1 MNQSIPKTVHFVLNY
16 KGVIALILI
25 SAIAPTTL
33 LLAPAIAS
41 QLALQWQLSPTEI
54 SKIFF
59 IELSATGLA
68 TIPAYYWQPRFS
80 WRKVG
85 YLTIGVYF
93 IANVLSAY
101 MPNYESLLI
110 IRCIAAFAV
119 GTLLVICMS
128 SAAAST
134 NKDRI
139 YGLWLAG
146 QLIFAAIALWV
157 LPYFF
162 NLFGLKS
169 LYISVAILMVACIPL
184 IQFLPN
190 HFVQPGVINTQL
202 DSQFSNSKERVS
214 KSLRKIVLASISLFL
229 FYLSLGMV
237 WPFMSFI
244 GHDANIDN
252 DTVNRV
258 FSIASLAGIAGAVLA
273 SLVSNKLLRYILI
286 IVGFSTM
293 LISVYLLF
301 GKPYIVLF
309 ATSALIFKF
318 NWTFIVPFLLAVL
331 AENDSTGHM
340 MNSANLLLCAGL
352 AVGPIIGGNLLENFY
367 GINGL
372 LTVSIVFIALS
383 MSFILIASKP
393 NKAI

>member
-1 MNQSIPKTVHFVLNY
+1 MHKNVPVVADSTLNF
-16 KGVIALILI
+16 KGVITLILI

-41 QLALQWQLSPTEI
+41 QLALQWQLSPTQI

-59 IELSATGLA
+59 IELSVAGLA

-80 WRKVG
+80 WHKVG
-85 YLTIGVYF
+85 YVMVGVYF
-93 IANVLSAY
+93 LANILSAF
-101 MPNYESLLI
+101 MNSYESLLV

-119 GTLLVICMS
+119 GTLLILCMS
-128 SAAAST
+128 SAAVSS

-146 QLIFAAIALWV
+146 QLIFAAIGLWV

-162 NLFGLKS
+162 KLFGLKA
-169 LYISVAILMVACIPL
+169 LYISVAILMLACLPL
-184 IQFLPN
+184 IRNLPN
-190 HFVQPGVINTQL
+190 HFVLPKELATQ
-202 DSQFSNSKERVS
+202 VS
-214 KSLRKIVLASISLFL
+214 GMQKSGKSFRKIILASISLFL

-273 SLVSNKLLRYILI
+273 SLVTNKILRYVLI

-293 LISVYLLF
+293 LISVFFLF
-301 GKPYIVLF
+301 GKPYILLF
-309 ATSALIFKF
+309 AVSVLIFKF

-352 AVGPIIGGNLLENFY
+352 AIGPIIGANLLENFY
-367 GINGL
+367 EIPGL
-372 LTVSIVFIALS
+372 LTVSSIFIALS
-383 MSFILIASKP
+383 MGFILIASKP
-393 NKAI
+393 SKVSH

>member
-1 MNQSIPKTVHFVLNY
+1 MHKHIPDGANSILNF
-16 KGVIALILI
+16 KGVITLILI

-41 QLALQWQLSPTEI
+41 QLVLQWQLSPTQI

-59 IELSATGLA
+59 IELSAAGLA
-68 TIPAYYWQPRFS
+68 TLPAYYWQPRFS
-80 WRKVG
+80 WHKVG
-85 YLTIGVYF
+85 YLTIGIYF
-93 IANVLSAY
+93 LANILSAF
-101 MPNYESLLI
+101 MPNYEALLV

-119 GTLLVICMS
+119 GTLLVLCMS
-128 SAAAST
+128 SAAASP

-146 QLIFAAIALWV
+146 QLILAAIGLWV

-162 NLFGLKS
+162 KIFGLKA
-169 LYISVAILMVACIPL
+169 LYISVAILMFACIPL
-184 IQFLPN
+184 IRYLPN
-190 HFVQPGVINTQL
+190 HFVLPKKVITEPL
-202 DSQFSNSKERVS
+202 SPEKRIYKPF
-214 KSLRKIVLASISLFL
+214 RKIILASISLFL
-229 FYLSLGMV
+229 FYLSIGMV

-273 SLVSNKLLRYILI
+273 SFVNNRILRYVLI

-293 LISVYLLF
+293 LISVFLLF
-301 GKPYIVLF
+301 GKPYILLF
-309 ATSALIFKF
+309 TISALIFKF

-352 AVGPIIGGNLLENFY
+352 AIGPIIGANLLESFY
-367 GINGL
+367 EIPGL
-372 LTVSIVFIALS
+372 LTLSSIFIALS
-383 MSFILIASKP
+383 MGFILIASKP
-393 NKAI
+393 SRVAN